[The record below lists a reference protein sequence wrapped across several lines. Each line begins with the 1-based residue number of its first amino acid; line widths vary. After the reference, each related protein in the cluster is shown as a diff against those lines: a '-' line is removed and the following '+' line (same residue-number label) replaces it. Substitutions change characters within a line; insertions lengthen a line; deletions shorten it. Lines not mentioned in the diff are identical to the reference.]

1 MTASVA
7 DIARFG
13 YDLYGTRPPQ
23 LLSAAS
29 RAIMVPPEVPQG
41 SLRFPYG
48 FAAFNLSGM
57 ISGRPSDGP
66 YRTAY
71 GHLGATYG
79 YQSILAYYPGADVAI
94 SVASNIEQDTQAPR
108 ACACTRVHVQAPHAD
123 AHGHSRHAGARR
135 LTTVYICAC
144 AGATLRHALLCVQRR
159 AACAHAGH

>member
-1 MTASVA
+1 MA

-13 YDLYGTRPPQ
+13 YDLYGARPPH

-29 RAIMVPPEVPQG
+29 RARMVPPEVPQG
-41 SLRFPYG
+41 AGLHFPYG
-48 FAAFNLSGM
+48 FAAFNLSSM
-57 ISGRPSDGP
+57 ISGRPSSGP

-108 ACACTRVHVQAPHAD
+108 ACAAHVRACAY
-123 AHGHSRHAGARR
+123 A
-135 LTTVYICAC
+135 CAC
-144 AGATLRHALLCVQRR
+144 ACAY
-159 AACAHAGH
+159 ACACACACARA

>member
-13 YDLYGTRPPQ
+13 YDLYGARPPQ

-29 RAIMVPPEVPQG
+29 RATMVPPEVPPG
-41 SLRFPYG
+41 GGKYHFPYG

-57 ISGRPSDGP
+57 ISGRPSTGP
-66 YRTAY
+66 YRTSY

-94 SVASNIEQDTQAPR
+94 SVASNIEQDE
-108 ACACTRVHVQAPHAD
+108 QAPHAYPCTRVRVRV
-123 AHGHSRHAGARR
+123 HVLVHARITRACTCTCTWSLARR
-135 LTTVYICAC
+135 LTSVCVCVYI
-144 AGATLRHALLCVQRR
+144 
-159 AACAHAGH
+159 